1 MGLECYHF
9 LKYSF
14 FLLQNYSIVS
24 GLTRL
29 LYVPGAERL
38 NRVSTPK
45 SKGTTTARLITA
57 EKLTRAYISSTS
69 ILDNI
74 EKICVNHTR
83 QSRSADRGDLS
94 IKQQ

>member
-1 MGLECYHF
+1 M
-9 LKYSF
+9 
-14 FLLQNYSIVS
+14 S

-74 EKICVNHTR
+74 EICVNHTR
-83 QSRSADRGDLS
+83 QSRSADGGDLS